1 MLEASALRRRAVRS
15 ARWTVGNAGR
25 LSAGARLQPSFLVV
39 GAQRCGTTSLHRL
52 LARHPMVAPSAL
64 HKGVH
69 YFDMGYAKGPAWY
82 RGHFPLALPARL
94 RARHGTPITGE
105 ASPYYMFHPL
115 SPTRIAAD
123 LPGVKLVALLRDPV
137 ERAYSAYTHERARG
151 FENETFSRALDLEPE
166 RLAGEVEKMIADPG
180 YLSLAHQHQ
189 AYAARG
195 HYADQLERLYALFPV
210 ESVLVLDSADF
221 FADPQPSYDRLLSF
235 LGLPPWQLAT
245 GEHANARPRSDLP
258 APLRHRL
265 AEYFAPHDARLVDLL
280 GWTPSWID
288 SAAVGAT
295 AALPSQATA
304 PPAPSRLRNG
314 PA

>member
-1 MLEASALRRRAVRS
+1 MRG
-15 ARWTVGNAGR
+15 ARWSVGNAGR
-25 LSAGARLQPSFLVV
+25 LSAGLRLEPSFLVV

-52 LARHPMVAPSAL
+52 LARHPMVAPAAL

-69 YFDMGYAKGPAWY
+69 YFDMAYDKGPTWY

-94 RARHGTPITGE
+94 RSSAGPPITGE

-115 SPTRIAAD
+115 SAIRIAAD

-137 ERAYSAYTHERARG
+137 ERAYSAYTHELARG
-151 FENETFSRALDLEPE
+151 FETETFARALDLEPE
-166 RLAGEVEKMIADPG
+166 RLAGEAEKMVADPE

-195 HYADQLERLYALFPV
+195 RYAEQLERLYALFPA
-210 ESVLVLDSADF
+210 ESVLVLDSAQL

-235 LGLPPWQLAT
+235 LDLPPWQLAT
-245 GEHANARPRSDLP
+245 PEHANARPRSDMP
-258 APLRHRL
+258 TEVRQRL
-265 AEYFAPHDARLVDLL
+265 EEYFAPHDARLVDLL
-280 GWTPSWID
+280 GWTPTWVD
-288 SAAVGAT
+288 ASARHA
-295 AALPSQATA
+295 AALPVAGTA
-304 PPAPSRLRNG
+304 PDNPSRWRKG